1 MNKILVIQTSYLGDV
16 ILATPVVEKLHQMYP
31 ESTIDFLLRKG
42 NESLFEGHP
51 FLHKI
56 IIWDKK
62 KNKYNNLFY
71 VLKEVRKNKYDLIL
85 NFHRHAS
92 SGFITIFSGA
102 KQTRGFNKNPFS
114 LFFSKRFPHKIN
126 KNDFSVHEVDRN
138 LSLIENGDKQRIMP
152 RLYPNE
158 RTFEKIHS
166 YTKSKYICIA
176 PASVWYTK
184 QFPTEKWVELIQYIK
199 TDYLIYFLGS
209 SNEKKLCE
217 EIIFKSNNKNCINFA
232 GEISLLE
239 SAALMKNAFMNYVN
253 DSAPLHIASAMNA
266 NVTAIFCSTIP
277 EFGFGPLSENSFIVQ
292 TDQKLLCKP
301 CGIHGFKACPEKHFK
316 CATTINMNTLLQP
329 FKNNTNL

>member
-138 LSLIENGDKQRIMP
+138 LSLIENSDKQRIMP
-152 RLYPNE
+152 RLYPSE
-158 RTFEKIHS
+158 STFEKIHS

-184 QFPTEKWVELIQYIK
+184 QFPTEKWIELIQYIK

-209 SNEKKLCE
+209 SNEKNLCE

-277 EFGFGPLSENSFIVQ
+277 EFGFGPLSENSVIVQ